1 MSSQLLNELKQGS
14 LKDSGILEHLAE
26 LIRGSVENKTSLKG
40 LNNIEI
46 FSHYLRTNQF
56 TFRQLLDDK

>member
-56 TFRQLLDDK
+56 AFRQLLDDK